1 MKAII
6 IGAGIAGLAAAVRL
20 RLLGF
25 EVQVFES
32 APGPGGKLSE
42 IREKEFRWD
51 AGPSLFTMPQLVD
64 ELYELAGL
72 DPREY
77 FEYTRLPVVTNYF
90 YEDGTRIEAH
100 ATAEEFADELHQKTG
115 ESKDHIF
122 QQLKESEELYD
133 ITNHVFLERS
143 LHKFS
148 TYFRKDTLISA
159 LQLHKLKAFSS
170 MHGANHKRFN
180 DPRVVQLFDRYAT
193 YNGSDPYQAPATLN
207 IIPHLE
213 FGLGAYFPT
222 GGMFSISQAVY
233 KLGKKLGVEY
243 QFNSLVD
250 RIIHEDGQ
258 AVGIQTNGVEH
269 KADIVIT
276 NADVVPTYRR
286 LLPDLKP
293 PEKTLTQP
301 RSSSAL
307 IFYWGMTEGFPEL
320 DVHNIF
326 FSADYEEEFQQI
338 WKEKK
343 AGSDPTV
350 YINIT
355 SRMNQGDA
363 PIGGENWFVMIN
375 VPANEGQDWDHI
387 IEESRERII
396 VKLERMLGKSVR
408 EHISVEQIL
417 DPRTIESR
425 TSSYQGALYGSS
437 SNNPFAAFLRHPNFT
452 KRLNGLYFCG
462 GSVHPGGGI
471 PLSLLSAK
479 IMTACVQEDFG
490 SRLE

>member
-6 IGAGIAGLAAAVRL
+6 IGAGIAGLASAVRL
-20 RLLGF
+20 RLLGYQ
-25 EVQVFES
+25 VDVFES
-32 APGPGGKLSE
+32 ATGPGGKLSE
-42 IREKEFRWD
+42 IREQGFRWD
-51 AGPSLFTMPQLVD
+51 AGPSLFTMPQLVE
-64 ELYELAGL
+64 ELFELAGL
-72 DPREY
+72 PPVDH
-77 FEYTRLPVVTNYF
+77 FEYSRLPVVTNYF
-90 YEDGTRIEAH
+90 YEDGTRIAAH
-100 ATAEEFADELHQKTG
+100 HTAEEFAEEIYQKTG
-115 ESKDHIF
+115 EPKDRVF
-122 QQLKESEELYD
+122 RQLAESEELYK

-143 LHKFS
+143 LHKLS

-159 LQLHKLKAFSS
+159 LQIHKLKAFSS
-170 MHGANHKRFN
+170 MHGANQKRFD

-213 FGLGAYFPT
+213 FGLGAYFPS
-222 GGMFSISQAVY
+222 GGMYAITQAIY
-233 KLGKKLGVEY
+233 SLGQQLGVRY
-243 QFNSLVD
+243 HFGAKVD
-250 RIIHEDGQ
+250 RILHHDGK
-258 AVGIQTNGVEH
+258 AIGVEVESQQH
-269 KADIVIT
+269 SSDIVVT
-276 NADVVPTYRR
+276 NADVVPTYRN
-286 LLPDLKP
+286 LLPDLPP
-293 PEKTLTQP
+293 PEKTLSQP

-307 IFYWGMTEGFPEL
+307 IFYWGLTAEFPEL

-338 WKEKK
+338 WKEQD

-355 SRMNQGDA
+355 SKMNQGDA
-363 PIGGENWFVMIN
+363 PEGGENWFVMIN
-375 VPANEGQDWDHI
+375 VPANVGQDWDKI

-396 VKLERMLGKSVR
+396 LKLERMLGKKVR
-408 EHISVEQIL
+408 DHITVERLL
-417 DPRTIESR
+417 DPRTIESK

-452 KRLNGLYFCG
+452 KRLKGLYFCG

-479 IMTACVQEDFG
+479 IMTACIQEDM
-490 SRLE
+490 